1 MKRFLI
7 LILVFVLG
15 LVSVPVSAIS
25 ENQKSAIVD
34 NCDSIKISL
43 KKVQKDDARLR
54 VILGG
59 KYEMILTNFIT
70 PLNMRMVE
78 NGISSAELVENQ
90 NDFSS
95 NKTIFSNDYIKY
107 QQDLEELIA
116 IDCKNKPEEFY
127 EKLETVRQKRK
138 IMEQDTLR
146 MRSLLTQHVT
156 LVSESRSKI

>member
-15 LVSVPVSAIS
+15 LVSVPASAIS

-34 NCDSIKISL
+34 NCDSMKISL

-78 NGISSAELVENQ
+78 NGVSSAELVENQ